1 MKLRG
6 LLLACFVILSAVSIF
21 AQSGGTAAD
30 QLSGVWTGDMGP
42 NATTRFPLRLEL
54 KFDGQTAISGT
65 ITGPPLPGEIK
76 GGTFDPK
83 TGALKLEVEVKGDGV
98 IHQVVLEGT
107 VVSGLATGRAT
118 SANQSG
124 NFKITKGAG
133 DPAGAQQSG
142 ANDTAAALRYGF
154 GEVSG
159 WVTKAADLVPADKYD
174 YRPTPS
180 VRTFGQLIAHIA
192 DSQNYYCAR
201 AVKGR
206 SAQWSDAVEKGS
218 LDKATLAQKLKQ
230 SIDACNAV
238 YGSSGEVGSLFGNVG
253 HTSLHYGNIITYMR
267 MLGLKPPSN

>member
-1 MKLRG
+1 MKLKS
-6 LLLACFVILSAVSIF
+6 LLLACFILMSAVSIS
-21 AQSGGTAAD
+21 AQSSGAAAD
-30 QLSGVWTGDMGP
+30 PLSGAWTGDMGP
-42 NATTRFPLRLEL
+42 NATTRIPLKMML
-54 KFDGQTAISGT
+54 KFDGQTSVSGT

-76 GGTFDPK
+76 AGTFDLK
-83 TGALKLEVEVKGDGV
+83 TGELKLEVEVKGDGAV
-98 IHQVVLEGT
+98 FHAVFEGT
-107 VVSGLATGRAT
+107 VVSGVATGRVKGD
-118 SANQSG
+118 NQTG

-133 DPAGAQQSG
+133 DSVGAQQSG

-159 WVTKAADLVPADKYD
+159 WVTKAAELVPADKYD

-192 DSQNYYCAR
+192 DAHNYYCAR

-206 SAQWSDAVEKGS
+206 NVQWSEAVEKGS

-238 YGSSGEVGSLFGNVG
+238 YGGSGELGSLLGNVG
-253 HTSLHYGNIITYMR
+253 HTSLHYGNIVTYMR
-267 MLGLKPPSN
+267 MLGLTPPSN

>member
-1 MKLRG
+1 MKLKIMS
-6 LLLACFVILSAVSIF
+6 LACFVILSAVSIF

-30 QLSGVWTGDMGP
+30 PLSGVWTGDMGP

-54 KFDGQTAISGT
+54 KFDGKAAISGT
-65 ITGPPLPGEIK
+65 VTGPPLPGEIK

-107 VVSGLATGRAT
+107 VVSGLATGRVS

-133 DPAGAQQSG
+133 DSVGAQQSG

-159 WVTKAADLVPADKYD
+159 WVIKAADLVPAEKYD

-192 DSQNYYCAR
+192 DAQNYYCAR

-206 SAQWSDAVEKGS
+206 SVQWSDAVEKGS
-218 LDKATLAQKLKQ
+218 VDKATLAQKLKQ
-230 SIDACNAV
+230 SIDMCNVA
-238 YGSSGEVGSLFGNVG
+238 YGGAGEVGSLSANVG
-253 HTSLHYGNIITYMR
+253 HTSLHYGNIITYIR
-267 MLGLKPPSN
+267 MLGLTPPSN